1 MDKKVYKSIRVKG
14 ETHQLLRGRADQ
26 LGVSIDDALLGL
38 LGNDKREPETSRP
51 DSGVVG
57 EGRSGA
63 TPFTV
68 EQMDFLI
75 DNFMG
80 KQEVWS
86 PTATLAELKFDDM
99 EEPGWKVA
107 RRMAEV
113 DLPKERAE
121 KLEFCQDPEERD
133 RIEKEYDTLIQM
145 YWNRYHE
152 SKPQEGGSDEQ

>member
-1 MDKKVYKSIRVKG
+1 MDKKVYKSIRIKG

-38 LGNDKREPETSRP
+38 LGNDKRGPETSRP

-75 DNFMG
+75 DNFVG
-80 KQEVWS
+80 RHGVES
-86 PTATLAELKFDDM
+86 PTATLADLKFDDM

-113 DLPKERAE
+113 DLPRERAE
-121 KLEFCQDPEERD
+121 KLEFCQDLEERD
-133 RIEKEYDTLIQM
+133 RIEKEYDALIRM

>member
-1 MDKKVYKSIRVKG
+1 MDKKVYKSIRIKG

-51 DSGVVG
+51 GSGVVG

-75 DNFMG
+75 DNFVG
-80 KQEVWS
+80 KQEVGS
-86 PTATLAELKFDDM
+86 PTAPLAELKFDDM
-99 EEPGWKVA
+99 EEPGWKKF
-107 RRMAEV
+107 RDLAERS
-113 DLPKERAE
+113 LPRERSEA
-121 KLEFCQDPEERD
+121 LAMCQDPEERD
-133 RIEKEYDTLIQM
+133 RIEKEYDALIQM

-152 SKPQEGGSDEQ
+152 SKPQEGGSDER